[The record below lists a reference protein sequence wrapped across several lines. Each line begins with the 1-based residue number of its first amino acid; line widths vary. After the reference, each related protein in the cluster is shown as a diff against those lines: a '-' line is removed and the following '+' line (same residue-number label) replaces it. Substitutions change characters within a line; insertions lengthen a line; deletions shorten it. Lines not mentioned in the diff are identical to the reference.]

1 MTVLPASVSRRTI
14 GLFGVVVAALLA
26 LGPQAAHG
34 QLWLQTSRVVTPV
47 EQGPIRTFL
56 DSLVTVMDRRGIKV
70 RRSPERDS
78 TMTVTALRN
87 RLIDEERIGIN
98 GANHAFIDYRFSID
112 SGGQFRQQ
120 ISKIHFVFRPGPG
133 QSDIS
138 VLYLDAQQAW
148 VDQFLRGKGTTLTTN
163 EAAFIPFLRHLDFA
177 QVARQEETRVVEIGG
192 KTVREG
198 FQEEKEDLIRKV
210 ERLTYESFV

>member
-1 MTVLPASVSRRTI
+1 MPVRSSPFARTI
-14 GLFGVVVAALLA
+14 GSLGAVVAVLLA
-26 LGPQAAHG
+26 LGPRAAQG

-56 DSLVTVMDRRGIKV
+56 DSLVSVMERKGREV
-70 RRSPERDS
+70 RRAPDVDS
-78 TMTVTALRN
+78 TMTVAALRN
-87 RLIDEERIGIN
+87 QLIDEERIGIS
-98 GANHAFIDYRFSID
+98 GANHAFIDYRFSIG
-112 SGGQFRQQ
+112 SGGRFRQQ

-138 VLYLDAQQAW
+138 VLYLDARQAW
-148 VDQFLRGKGTTLTTN
+148 VDSFLRETGTPLSTN
-163 EAAFIPFLRHLDFA
+163 EAAFIPFRRHLDFA

-192 KTVREG
+192 ETIREG
-198 FQEEKEDLIRKV
+198 FQEEKEGLIRKV